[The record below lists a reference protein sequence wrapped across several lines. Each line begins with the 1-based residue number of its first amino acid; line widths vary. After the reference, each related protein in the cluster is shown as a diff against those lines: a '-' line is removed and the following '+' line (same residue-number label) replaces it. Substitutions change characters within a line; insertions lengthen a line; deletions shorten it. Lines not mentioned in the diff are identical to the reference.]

1 MRALVVTKYW
11 DGSTEIFINST
22 LGSLWVM
29 LLLSE
34 NAGDDWAGGCW
45 GGGCNWVPLLI
56 VFVLLYSVCHSVSV
70 LFCVDVIQSVTY
82 VFHVIWNVT
91 ERRGETVWEKSER
104 QYQWP
109 LIFTIKKERRNKI
122 RNLCLWLVCCSLLP
136 TCYFHQLFTISIQ
149 RNCKYVL
156 HNSLKQ

>member
-1 MRALVVTKYW
+1 
-11 DGSTEIFINST
+11 
-22 LGSLWVM
+22 M

-45 GGGCNWVPLLI
+45 GGGGCNWVPLLI

-91 ERRGETVWEKSER
+91 ERRGETVWEKKREAIPTASHIYH
-104 QYQWP
+104 QKG
-109 LIFTIKKERRNKI
+109 KKK
-122 RNLCLWLVCCSLLP
+122 
-136 TCYFHQLFTISIQ
+136 
-149 RNCKYVL
+149 
-156 HNSLKQ
+156 